1 MRLRPLARRR
11 LNTSRPPRVDI
22 RLRKP
27 WRRERLVWLGWN
39 VRFTD
44 LSLAAVRFQQR
55 RMVAIFRRSVKEN
68 RGLSTTPE
76 SANRPAGSPPVAAEN
91 FPAPQVALF

>member
-27 WRRERLVWLGWN
+27 WRRERLMRLGWN

-44 LSLAAVRFQQR
+44 LSLGCGQISPTAK
-55 RMVAIFRRSVKEN
+55 ISD
-68 RGLSTTPE
+68 
-76 SANRPAGSPPVAAEN
+76 PPVQSQEKHRVIHRPGERIPSGKAGAATG
-91 FPAPQVALF
+91 